1 MSLRLGHKSKSSAS
15 KKKSPGTSR
24 SNTPTNSQSI
34 MGGEKNQ
41 EEQLSIDDVLTGED
55 IEKLRIKEEDLKK
68 VRCKTHD
75 ISRKHVKIHVP
86 NMLAKGVETRR
97 NN

>member
-75 ISRKHVKIHVP
+75 ISKVH
-86 NMLAKGVETRR
+86 AST
-97 NN
+97 